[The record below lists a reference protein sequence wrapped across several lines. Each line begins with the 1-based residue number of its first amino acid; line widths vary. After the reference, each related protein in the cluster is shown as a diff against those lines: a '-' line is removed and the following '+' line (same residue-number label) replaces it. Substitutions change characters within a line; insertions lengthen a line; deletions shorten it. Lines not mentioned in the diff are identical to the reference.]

1 MRQWVHNKEEVTL
14 EDAQERLGRQL
25 PAKVLLYRHLE
36 KDGFTLI
43 SIKELRIEFHESST
57 DYVTEVQDSAG
68 QATQNTKWSTL
79 VEAVEWYNKI

>member
-68 QATQNTKWSTL
+68 QATQVARWPTL
-79 VEAVEWYNKI
+79 VEAVEHYNQL